1 MIGRLV
7 IASILAA
14 APAAAQSPA
23 PAATT
28 PSVRELFQSAQRQA
42 GAGDSAAALESL
54 RTARAIAPNSEEILS
69 AFAQMALAR
78 RMLGPAL
85 ATLDSLTRICPT
97 VGLYHYLR
105 GVALMEAG
113 DMPAAVVS
121 LEQANRL
128 EPERPRTLLAL
139 ALAMNSRKQYRE
151 AKGAALKSLELDPE
165 NIEAVAALA
174 EAEAGAGEIGQAED
188 HARRVLARAAAHPT
202 AHLVIGIVRMQQERY
217 AEARDALEQAVA
229 ANPGSAAAYYQL
241 SLAFAR
247 LGDEARSQQH
257 VEMYRQKLRETE
269 DRIKAVRSASSGEKR
284 P

>member
-1 MIGRLV
+1 V
-7 IASILAA
+7 IARVLFAGVLAA
-14 APAAAQSPA
+14 TPAAAQ
-23 PAATT
+23 PAAPT
-28 PSVRELFQSAQRQA
+28 PSVRALLQSAQRQA
-42 GAGDSAAALESL
+42 SDGDGAAALESL

-69 AFAQMALAR
+69 AFAQLALATHV
-78 RMLGPAL
+78 LGPAV
-85 ATLDSLTRICPT
+85 ATLDSLTRMCPT
-97 VGLYHYLR
+97 VGQYHYLL

-121 LEQANRL
+121 LEQANRI

-151 AKGAALKSLELDPE
+151 AKAAALKSLELDPE

-174 EAEAGAGEIGQAED
+174 EAEAGTGDIDRAED

-217 AEARDALEQAVA
+217 ADARDALERAVA
-229 ANPGSAAAYYQL
+229 ANPGSAAAHYQL

-247 LGDEARSQQH
+247 LGDETRSQQH

-269 DRIKAVRSASSGEKR
+269 DRIKAVRSTPSGEKR

>member
-1 MIGRLV
+1 MIGRVL
-7 IASILAA
+7 IAGLLAATAAAAQPGAQA
-14 APAAAQSPA
+14 APA
-23 PAATT
+23 
-28 PSVRELFQSAQRQA
+28 PSVRALLQLAQRQA
-42 GAGDSAAALESL
+42 SDGDGAAALESL
-54 RTARAIAPNSEEILS
+54 RTARAMAPNSEEILS
-69 AFAQMALAR
+69 AFAQLSLAT
-78 RMLGPAL
+78 RMLGPAV

-97 VGLYHYLR
+97 VGQYHYLL

-121 LEQANRL
+121 LERANRL

-151 AKGAALKSLELDPE
+151 AKDAAVKSLELDPD

-174 EAEAGAGEIGQAED
+174 EAEAGTGDIGPAED

-202 AHLVIGIVRMQQERY
+202 ALLVVGIVRMQQERY
-217 AEARDALEQAVA
+217 ADARDALERAIA
-229 ANPGSAAAYYQL
+229 ANPGSAAAHYQL

-247 LGDEARSQQH
+247 LGDETRAQQH
-257 VEMYRQKLRETE
+257 VEIYQQKLRETE
-269 DRIKAVRSASSGEKR
+269 DRIKAVRSSPAGEKR

>member
-1 MIGRLV
+1 VIGRVL
-7 IASILAA
+7 IAGLLAATAAAAQPGAQA
-14 APAAAQSPA
+14 APA
-23 PAATT
+23 
-28 PSVRELFQSAQRQA
+28 PSVRALLQLAQRQA
-42 GAGDSAAALESL
+42 SDGDGAGALESL
-54 RTARAIAPNSEEILS
+54 RTARAMAPNSEEILS
-69 AFAQMALAR
+69 AFAQLSLAT
-78 RMLGPAL
+78 RMLGPAV

-97 VGLYHYLR
+97 VGQYHYLL

-121 LEQANRL
+121 LERANRL

-151 AKGAALKSLELDPE
+151 AKDAAVKSLELDPD

-174 EAEAGAGEIGQAED
+174 EAEAGTGDIGPAED

-202 AHLVIGIVRMQQERY
+202 ALLVVGIVRMQQERY
-217 AEARDALEQAVA
+217 ADARDALERAIA
-229 ANPGSAAAYYQL
+229 ANPGSAAAHYQL

-247 LGDEARSQQH
+247 LGDETRAQQH
-257 VEMYRQKLRETE
+257 VEIYQQKLRETE
-269 DRIKAVRSASSGEKR
+269 DRIKAVRSSPAGEKR